1 MMLMPAVSQ
10 LGRLE
15 YEEWD
20 LETRRMIGGNVGEI
34 QVQLCIY

>member
-20 LETRRMIGGNVGEI
+20 LERRMIGGNVGEI